1 MSRSIGLAGSFFAGV
16 RVAGKLTYIP
26 EHMKNGKK
34 INSRCVIPV
43 YKNSHHGT
51 NAKTGEQGRSDSF
64 KFVAWGKLA
73 DTCAKSL
80 PVGKAIDVIADPQ
93 SYLGNLFAADG
104 SIRVDNAGAPIQV
117 NKVSFTIMNIVFGE
131 ESAKAVAEEVST
143 GRRPVNWANPAHPD
157 YHLWIHI
164 LKQRQAVV
172 WNGESEF
179 GYARV
184 VVPQGQGVVVTPG
197 VPIQN
202 PSQDPTAPTQTM
214 TQYAAPSQ
222 APTAPV
228 DMTQYTATAQA
239 PTAPTATPAYAAPA
253 PAPVPPITGFAAP
266 GQTQVPTQAPA
277 MATANLF

>member
-43 YKNSHHGT
+43 YKNSHRGT

-80 PVGKAIDVIADPQ
+80 PVGKAIDALCDPQ

-104 SIRVDNAGAPIQV
+104 SIRVDNAGAAIQV

-157 YHLWIHI
+157 YQMWINI

-172 WNGESEF
+172 WQGEAEF

-202 PSQDPTAPTQTM
+202 PAYTASAQAPVSM
-214 TQYAAPSQ
+214 AQYAAPVQ
-222 APTAPV
+222 APV
-228 DMTQYTATAQA
+228 A
-239 PTAPTATPAYAAPA
+239 PTTPAYAAPA
-253 PAPVPPITGFAAP
+253 PVAPVYTAPVPAPAPVPPVA
-266 GQTQVPTQAPA
+266 GQIPVPAQVPIQVPA
-277 MATANLF
+277 MTTGNLF